1 MLYCRLPCFLDVSN
15 ILYLKFG
22 PVEVIW
28 SHNLPNV
35 SAELRVR
42 ATVDVLEDTRM
53 LQLHSVCLL
62 VMRLSFDLLAQSGTF
77 SFYFFLRCSCR
88 NDGGGDRD
96 DDDDNDDDNHDDSLI
111 ILVILF
117 KY

>member
-22 PVEVIW
+22 PVKVIW
-28 SHNLPNV
+28 SHNLPYV

-53 LQLHSVCLL
+53 LTV
-62 VMRLSFDLLAQSGTF
+62 T
-77 SFYFFLRCSCR
+77 
-88 NDGGGDRD
+88 
-96 DDDDNDDDNHDDSLI
+96 
-111 ILVILF
+111 
-117 KY
+117 